1 MCASPWQGDAEE
13 GRLNLMNKLLTS
25 NANKTTRKK
34 WVKEYTAKTGL
45 HPLPSGYYG
54 LPFYTRTGIFSCL
67 GFDLLHV
74 MGSHGL
80 ATRAMDSFWLLA
92 FSDCKGR
99 DADERGAEFQRR
111 NEAMVSYLQ
120 TLPQITD
127 GIGHRLPRFD
137 GGIFGISQCTASV
150 RLAMLQ
156 HLEILLDVSVSLD
169 GILGCTR
176 SGDGGD
182 SQPLSN
188 FESEAAFEAGWKVV
202 RHTSALAREL
212 YDTETDLTNDTL
224 KSIDAAVRGY
234 WIVARH
240 AFTHVNSAIRT
251 ANSKKQKN
259 YEVALQKF
267 RDTASSD
274 TVPPAKPKYKREYKL
289 ENVQKIQQTL
299 LAVDTIQRHGPL
311 HGISSSITEKMHMTL
326 LGADKRVQK
335 VWRFNP

>member
-1 MCASPWQGDAEE
+1 
-13 GRLNLMNKLLTS
+13 
-25 NANKTTRKK
+25 
-34 WVKEYTAKTGL
+34 
-45 HPLPSGYYG
+45 
-54 LPFYTRTGIFSCL
+54 
-67 GFDLLHV
+67 

-169 GILGCTR
+169 GIPGCTR
-176 SGDGGD
+176 PGGDGD

-251 ANSKKQKN
+251 ANSKKQKITRSLYKSSETLPAATRCPQQSRN
-259 YEVALQKF
+259 ISKNTSWRTYRRYSRRCLLSTPFSDTGYCMASARRLQK
-267 RDTASSD
+267 
-274 TVPPAKPKYKREYKL
+274 KY
-289 ENVQKIQQTL
+289 T
-299 LAVDTIQRHGPL
+299 
-311 HGISSSITEKMHMTL
+311 
-326 LGADKRVQK
+326 
-335 VWRFNP
+335 

>member
-1 MCASPWQGDAEE
+1 
-13 GRLNLMNKLLTS
+13 
-25 NANKTTRKK
+25 
-34 WVKEYTAKTGL
+34 
-45 HPLPSGYYG
+45 
-54 LPFYTRTGIFSCL
+54 
-67 GFDLLHV
+67 

-169 GILGCTR
+169 GIPGCTR
-176 SGDGGD
+176 PGGDGD

-251 ANSKKQKN
+251 ANSKKQNN